1 MLKHVRPIKPLLQ
14 LLAFLPTYVTSSNV
28 CQFFPMVIVTML
40 ILPLPLLIL
49 PLLVLPRTIRPTN
62 LL

>member
-28 CQFFPMVIVTML
+28 CQFFPMVIVTMPIAVVVAL
-40 ILPLPLLIL
+40 IVVVI
-49 PLLVLPRTIRPTN
+49 VASKG
-62 LL
+62 